1 MSHQRTTVL
10 QVQGNG
16 QVLVEEQH
24 RHPNGRITIH
34 RVVAHQTPTT
44 EWLQNVMPALDTGDL
59 FDSLGLQ
66 HLPARLLEQ
75 LVREYAHHLPDTQ
88 AAPATLELAKYN
100 TLARRRV
107 KKAHNL
113 GAFNEDT
120 CTICMAPWKLRESV
134 TTLPCGHEF
143 HHRCVRKWL
152 TKKKA
157 TCPVCR
163 RDTTT

>member
-1 MSHQRTTVL
+1 MTHQRTTVL

-16 QVLVEEQH
+16 QVVLEDQH
-24 RHPNGRITIH
+24 HHPDGRVTIH
-34 RVVAHQTPTT
+34 RVVGHGPPTAD
-44 EWLQNVMPALDTGDL
+44 WLRNVIPALDTSDL
-59 FDSLGLQ
+59 LDSLGLQ
-66 HLPARLLEQ
+66 HLPARLLDR
-75 LVREYAHHLPDTQ
+75 LVRDYAHQLPDAQ

-100 TLARRRV
+100 NLARRRV
-107 KKAHNL
+107 KKAHTA
-113 GAFNEDT
+113 GTYKEET
-120 CTICMAPWKLRESV
+120 CTICLGPWKLRESV

-163 RDTTT
+163 QDTT